1 LGAALIIHPE
11 LGSAIRSGN
20 GSTSTDFMTALFAGG
35 SSMSIVGAGDFSPQ
49 TGTARLFYLFTALT
63 GISVTSLTLMYLM
76 QVYTA
81 LHRRNTLGLKIHL
94 LAAETGDAAELLC
107 GLGPGGD
114 CWPASAAGA
123 YLPT

>member
-1 LGAALIIHPE
+1 
-11 LGSAIRSGN
+11 
-20 GSTSTDFMTALFAGG
+20 
-35 SSMSIVGAGDFSPQ
+35 MSIVGAGDFSPQ